1 MTPTGRFTD
10 IREAAPFMGGLG
22 HLATCAPSITLI
34 PVAIEYLFWN
44 ERYPEILI
52 EFGPLLR
59 SEDLPSEKAA
69 RLQLLEKQLS
79 DTQASLALKAI
90 SRNPDAFTTLVAGRS
105 GIGGLYDGLRRMVS
119 FFTGATFQGRH
130 QLDKT
135 IAAERNAAEQEG
147 KQTP

>member
-1 MTPTGRFTD
+1 M
-10 IREAAPFMGGLG
+10 
-22 HLATCAPSITLI
+22 
-34 PVAIEYLFWN
+34 AIEYLFWN

-52 EFGPLLR
+52 EFGTLLR

-69 RLQLLEKQLS
+69 RLQWLEKHLA

-105 GIGGLYDGLRRMVS
+105 GIGGLYDGLRRMVA
-119 FFTGATFQGRH
+119 FFTGATFHGRH

-135 IAAERNAAEQEG
+135 SAAERHAAEQEG
-147 KQTP
+147 KQAP